1 MLATS
6 IMYNDEVNHHDNVL
20 EEGETNPFVG
30 LGMGAT
36 LPPGYTSL
44 QSQQSNTIQLMR
56 QPILGGEI
64 MGSPPRW
71 HQQIMNASTPHA
83 GVQHFPIKMNQ
94 QMLTTSSQNMNMNQM
109 KNNSLAYQQ
118 LQQQSYG
125 MDLQTHLLQQRQQQ
139 LLQQQLQQESAFMPM
154 ASFYQPAQQQQTA
167 SLLLSQST
175 YNDGSSHLQK
185 PMPFSAS
192 GATIASKWN
201 PSMAMPDPHPMAPT
215 PSFYSIH
222 QPMQQQDTPQTQQ
235 AIALQKAAL
244 QQQMQ
249 FAYNEAQQF
258 EQQLALRHQPT
269 TAQPFMTQEQQWQQ
283 PQHQTVASAH
293 LAVSAY
299 PSLRPAVT
307 KKHKKRK
314 AQTFPEK
321 FMDALMRHDANEN
334 IVAWLPDGKS
344 FVIVDP
350 KLFVKIVLGPVFKHT
365 KYASF
370 VRKLH
375 RWGFQRMT
383 SGSGTECFY
392 HPLFQRN
399 RKDLASRLTC
409 TPRENITGKILAAKN
424 QQRHADGRDDDLSSE
439 GLPDFLSINPP
450 PSLAGVD
457 KFAKAPIM
465 QYPNEGAISEGTSCG
480 TSTTLTAAST
490 VLGTGL
496 GLENVGHSRSLV
508 SDPITIG
515 HFYSGRHSHGLQALS
530 AAIQETA
537 NGQSQDD
544 GDDAASSS
552 TSEAGEL
559 NDPNHAAPLGPTF
572 PLLRPIPNPA
582 DDAFASV

>member
-83 GVQHFPIKMNQ
+83 GVQHFPITMNQ
-94 QMLTTSSQNMNMNQM
+94 QMHTTSSQNMNMNQM

-175 YNDGSSHLQK
+175 YNDGSSHLQN

-201 PSMAMPDPHPMAPT
+201 PSMAMPDPHPAPT

-258 EQQLALRHQPT
+258 EQQLALRHQPR

-283 PQHQTVASAH
+283 RGARQ
-293 LAVSAY
+293 
-299 PSLRPAVT
+299 SLRRTLRSPLILHCGQRSHET
-307 KKHKKRK
+307 QK
-314 AQTFPEK
+314 AQGANLSGK
-321 FMDALMRHDANEN
+321 IRGRAHALTVSTRTLSHGCPTARR
-334 IVAWLPDGKS
+334 L
-344 FVIVDP
+344 FLFDP

-365 KYASF
+365 KCASF
-370 VRKLH
+370 VK
-375 RWGFQRMT
+375 
-383 SGSGTECFY
+383 
-392 HPLFQRN
+392 PLLGVSARDVVREQNASIIPSFPIRP
-399 RKDLASRLTC
+399 RPGPREIKFSFRHASR
-409 TPRENITGKILAAKN
+409 
-424 QQRHADGRDDDLSSE
+424 E
-439 GLPDFLSINPP
+439 G
-450 PSLAGVD
+450 
-457 KFAKAPIM
+457 
-465 QYPNEGAISEGTSCG
+465 
-480 TSTTLTAAST
+480 
-490 VLGTGL
+490 
-496 GLENVGHSRSLV
+496 
-508 SDPITIG
+508 
-515 HFYSGRHSHGLQALS
+515 
-530 AAIQETA
+530 
-537 NGQSQDD
+537 
-544 GDDAASSS
+544 
-552 TSEAGEL
+552 
-559 NDPNHAAPLGPTF
+559 
-572 PLLRPIPNPA
+572 
-582 DDAFASV
+582 